1 MKKTFIV
8 LLTVML
14 VSSFALAS
22 TATQVRAAEEEIN
35 SSIAELNLS
44 WKAGLEDSFVAKLE
58 TANISDVGAI
68 FERLNGYIDLPKDV
82 SDRLVEYLR
91 MAYIEEVEDFSIQGM
106 TTTDDLMMSTFV
118 LLEPRVVAES
128 SFVRLEPIRDQFIH
142 GSCWS
147 FATVGSFES
156 ALAVQSFG
164 MNGNVDNTF
173 DYSERWG
180 TYHNIDWD
188 IYSFSP
194 DSYVQDKNSLEG
206 GNSYFAMYNLIRYGM
221 MEEQYAPY
229 SEVYLDPR
237 EEVPLPPSAYNAP
250 LLKSSRSVM
259 IPPATAAARLGYSYE
274 DYLNMIKTALAD
286 YGSLAVSFSVPYSF
300 NFYSKGIYSPVEGD
314 YSTGGHAVTL
324 VGWASATDLD
334 DVILAGKTNPD
345 ATPILDEEIESYT
358 YVDPTQSGSPV
369 FTTTTFWIIK
379 NSWAYD
385 WGDGGYYVIPAISEE
400 QYESGQIGFWE
411 IEGRE
416 MYLPIFDDLSHHEE
430 DSLDVNGDGI
440 VDEKDFEALVE
451 KIGSTEAEDIA
462 TCDISFPKDG
472 KINGEDA
479 AAWVFLFNNR

>member
-1 MKKTFIV
+1 MKKILVIV
-8 LLTVML
+8 LCMGFFSSLAL
-14 VSSFALAS
+14 SGIADQVS
-22 TATQVRAAEEEIN
+22 EIETRIS
-35 SSIAELNLS
+35 SSISAMNLS
-44 WKAGLEDSFVAKLE
+44 WEAGLEESFVAKLE
-58 TANISDVGAI
+58 TAYIESVDAI
-68 FERLNGYIDLPKDV
+68 FEKLCGHIDLPRV
-82 SDRLVEYLR
+82 VNERFVEYLR
-91 MAYIEEVEDFSIQGM
+91 MKYIEEAEDFTIQGM
-106 TTTDDLMMSTFV
+106 TTTDDLIMSTYI
-118 LLEPRVVAES
+118 LLKPREVAEK

-156 ALAVQSFG
+156 ALAVQIYG
-164 MNGNVDNTF
+164 MNGNVDNTL

-194 DSYVQDKNSLEG
+194 DNYVQDRNSLEG

-286 YGSLAVSFSVPYSF
+286 YGSLAVAFSVPYSF

-324 VGWASATDLD
+324 VGWADATELD
-334 DVILAGKTNPD
+334 DIILAGRTNPD

-358 YVDPTQSGSPV
+358 YLDPTQTGSPE
-369 FTTTTFWIIK
+369 FTANTFWIIK

-385 WGDGGYYVIPAISEE
+385 WGDGGYFVIPAISEE

-416 MYLPIFDDLSHHEE
+416 MYLPIFDDLAHHEE
-430 DSLDVNGDGI
+430 DSLDINGDGI

>member
-1 MKKTFIV
+1 MKKILVV
-8 LLTVML
+8 LLSAL
-14 VSSFALAS
+14 FLYSFAFGNV
-22 TATQVRAAEEEIN
+22 ATQVGSIESEIN
-35 SSIAELNLS
+35 SAISSMNLS
-44 WKAGLEDSFVAKLE
+44 WKADLKESFVAKLE
-58 TANISDVGAI
+58 TANIGDVEVI
-68 FERLNGYIDLPKDV
+68 FEKLNGYIDLPDEV
-82 SDRLVEYLR
+82 RERFIEYLKLS
-91 MAYIEEVEDFSIQGM
+91 YIEEMDEFSIQGM

-118 LLEPRVVAES
+118 LLEPRAVAES
-128 SFVRLEPIRDQFIH
+128 SFVRLEPVRDQFIH

-194 DSYVQDKNSLEG
+194 DNYVQDKNSLEG

-221 MEEQYAPY
+221 MEEEYAPY

-250 LLKSSRSVM
+250 LLKSSRTVM
-259 IPPATAAARLGYSYE
+259 IPPSTSAAELGYSYE
-274 DYLNMIKTALAD
+274 DYLNMIKTALSD

-324 VGWASATDLD
+324 VGWANATDLD

-358 YVDPTQSGSPV
+358 YVDPTQAASPV

-385 WGDGGYYVIPAISEE
+385 WGDGGYFVIPAISEE
-400 QYESGQIGFWE
+400 QYESGQLGFWE

-416 MYLPIFDDLSHHEE
+416 MYLPIFDDLAHHEG
-430 DSLDVNGDGI
+430 DDLDVNNDGF
-440 VDEKDFEALVE
+440 VDTKDFEYLVE
-451 KIGSTEAEDIA
+451 KIGSAEADVISA
-462 TCDISFPKDG
+462 CDISFPKDG
-472 KINGEDA
+472 KINGEDV
-479 AAWVFLFNNR
+479 AAWVFLYNNR